1 MDQNDNYLEEGYNS
15 KQEFIVS
22 VKKVTGPREHKVKG
36 SFGVYDSYKWTR
48 KNKWLNIGRPITE
61 HEFYSIIRK
70 VNNYLADSLLY
81 GHSIVFPKRMGELEL
96 RKGPTSVSLV
106 NGKIK
111 NNMPI
116 DWDQTLKLWYEDA
129 EAFKNKT
136 LVRLRETELF
146 KVVYNRIRAT
156 YKNKAFYNFKLNR
169 DLKVRIKKK
178 IRSGTLDAFKLW

>member
-1 MDQNDNYLEEGYNS
+1 
-15 KQEFIVS
+15 
-22 VKKVTGPREHKVKG
+22 
-36 SFGVYDSYKWTR
+36 
-48 KNKWLNIGRPITE
+48 
-61 HEFYSIIRK
+61 
-70 VNNYLADSLLY
+70 
-81 GHSIVFPKRMGELEL
+81 MGELEL
-96 RKGPTSVSLV
+96 RKGPTSVSVV

-136 LVRLRETELF
+136 LVRLRETEPF

-156 YKNKAFYNFKLNR
+156 YKNKAFYNLKLNR

>member
-1 MDQNDNYLEEGYNS
+1 MTYEEFR
-15 KQEFIVS
+15 KEVLHTDVS
-22 VKKVTGPREHKVKG
+22 RKHKITG
-36 SFGVYDSYKWTR
+36 SIGVYSAYKYIR

-70 VNNYLADSLLY
+70 MNNYLADSLLY

-96 RKGPTSVSLV
+96 RKGPTSVSIV

-116 DWDQTLKLWYEDA
+116 DWDQTLKLWYEDT